1 MLYMA
6 ASTIV
11 CHYVDDLLECMIVC
25 SHVLAS
31 HKTNIADVNIAAAG
45 LVVMGSN
52 ILLVS

>member
-1 MLYMA
+1 MA
-6 ASTIV
+6 DSTIV

-25 SHVLAS
+25 SHVPACKS
-31 HKTNIADVNIAAAG
+31 QNNVYIAAAG